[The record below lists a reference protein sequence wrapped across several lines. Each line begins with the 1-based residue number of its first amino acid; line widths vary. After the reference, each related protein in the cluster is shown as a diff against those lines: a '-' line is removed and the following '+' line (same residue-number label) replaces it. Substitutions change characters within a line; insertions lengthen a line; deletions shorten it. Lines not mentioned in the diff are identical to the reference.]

1 MGIQFFDDSPASP
14 RYLPFSEN
22 YVADNPGDIGKSFLV
37 REVILARSNKG
48 YMCNTDKFT
57 CWLHKRS
64 NVATRL
70 VEALEVYVRDR
81 YGYAIVAILD
91 NNADKGF
98 RLGVDPDQ
106 PCMWY
111 GSGKKFTVKQD
122 IPSFDTEDVN
132 PFLLPNAP
140 FTPENGHTDTSTS
153 NHQSTRRTK
162 QSKSDA

>member
-1 MGIQFFDDSPASP
+1 MGIQFFDEQPTGA
-14 RYLPFSEN
+14 RYLPFSEDYLAN
-22 YVADNPGDIGKSFLV
+22 NPGDTGKSFLV
-37 REVILARSNKG
+37 KEVILARSNKG
-48 YMCNTDKFT
+48 YMCNTDRFT

-70 VEALEVYVRDR
+70 VEALEVYVRDK

-91 NNADKGF
+91 EKTDKGF

-140 FTPENGHTDTSTS
+140 STLVNAHTDTTTS
-153 NHQSTRRTK
+153 NHQRTK
-162 QSKSDA
+162 KTKD